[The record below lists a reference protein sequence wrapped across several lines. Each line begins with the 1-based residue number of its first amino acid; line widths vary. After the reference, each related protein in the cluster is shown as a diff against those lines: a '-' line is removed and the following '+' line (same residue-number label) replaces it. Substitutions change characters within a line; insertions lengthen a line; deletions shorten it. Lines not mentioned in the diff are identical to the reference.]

1 MAAAGNTSPERIEP
15 LDPIIVS
22 LETEDCAI
30 ESEILGA
37 GGHAFPMIARGEL
50 TGLLAIGPMRD
61 GEILTPDEVDHLTR
75 LTQAVAVALDGLRLT
90 DVERRLAEAQ
100 TERAELE
107 RLLAAWRAQ
116 ANP

>member
-1 MAAAGNTSPERIEP
+1 MSPERIEQ

-22 LETEDCAI
+22 LKSEDCAI

-50 TGLLAIGPMRD
+50 AGLLAIGPMRD
-61 GEILTPDEVDHLTR
+61 GEILTPGEVDRLTR
-75 LTQAVAVALDGLRLT
+75 LTQAIAVSIDGLRLT
-90 DVERRLAEAQ
+90 DVERQLAEAQ

-107 RLLAAWRAQ
+107 RLLAALAR
-116 ANP
+116 PS